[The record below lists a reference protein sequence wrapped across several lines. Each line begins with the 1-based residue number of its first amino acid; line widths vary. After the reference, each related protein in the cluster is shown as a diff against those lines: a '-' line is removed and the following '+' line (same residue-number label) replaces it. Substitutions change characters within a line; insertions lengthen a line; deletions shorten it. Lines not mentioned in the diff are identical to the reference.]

1 MVSVPAACLSSGVS
15 KQFSLQCLGT
25 VPCAATT
32 VHVQNFTDCIC
43 CNHAAEIPSDY
54 DHATFRLPRA
64 LRDKSPPSPWCR
76 GGSHHPGCCLVLPG
90 RKGKRGRGC
99 ALFTGGSHRL
109 QVEPSGSPAVGR
121 LARGGADPGCDGAV
135 SFGTR
140 APADGGE
147 RASRRTTSLTDTFW
161 GKYPI

>member
-15 KQFSLQCLGT
+15 KQFSIPCLDT
-25 VPCAATT
+25 VPGAATT

-54 DHATFRLPRA
+54 DHANSRLPRA

-76 GGSHHPGCCLVLPG
+76 GGSHHPGCCLVSSG

-121 LARGGADPGCDGAV
+121 LARGGADAGCDGAV

-147 RASRRTTSLTDTFW
+147 RASRRIISLGDTF
-161 GKYPI
+161 